1 MDTLDRIKNNTLLH
15 RSAGTQGNND
25 PILNNNKI
33 LNWVLTEDAQ
43 RNTIIMSY
51 VSVCGWKYVLIL

>member
-1 MDTLDRIKNNTLLH
+1 MTQILANLHQLLISSYSTTVWTHTHMDTLDRIKNNTLLH

-33 LNWVLTEDAQ
+33 LN
-43 RNTIIMSY
+43 
-51 VSVCGWKYVLIL
+51 